1 MAGLLRVD
9 LVKGKSLIK
18 SDLIGKSD
26 PYAVIELGKQ
36 TGKTHA
42 INNTQVLSIFK
53 GETKM
58 NKIFLLYF
66 LKDCLKTRTAFFHE
80 KRSKSNSLFSSQY
93 FSYNLK

>member
-36 TGKTHA
+36 TGKTHV
-42 INNTQVLSIFK
+42 INNTQVLSMFK
-53 GETKM
+53 GKLKRNNISASFLVGM
-58 NKIFLLYF
+58 FKDINCIFSRG
-66 LKDCLKTRTAFFHE
+66 KQK
-80 KRSKSNSLFSSQY
+80 
-93 FSYNLK
+93 

>member
-36 TGKTHA
+36 TGKTHV

-53 GETKM
+53 GKVKR
-58 NKIFLLYF
+58 NKIFLLHF
-66 LKDCLKTRTAFFHE
+66 LKEFLRTKTIFFT
-80 KRSKSNSLFSSQY
+80 KRARVIPYLVHSIFSKI
-93 FSYNLK
+93 

>member
-26 PYAVIELGKQ
+26 PYALIELGKQ
-36 TGKTHA
+36 TGKTHV

-53 GETKM
+53 GKLKR
-58 NKIFLLYF
+58 NKIFLLHF
-66 LKDCLKTRTAFFHE
+66 LREMFKDKNCILSRE
-80 KRSKSNSLFSSQY
+80 EQE
-93 FSYNLK
+93 

>member
-36 TGKTHA
+36 SGKTHV

-53 GETKM
+53 GETKEKLNIPASFFKGM
-58 NKIFLLYF
+58 FKGKSCIFSGGEQ
-66 LKDCLKTRTAFFHE
+66 K
-80 KRSKSNSLFSSQY
+80 
-93 FSYNLK
+93 

>member
-36 TGKTHA
+36 TGKTHV
-42 INNTQVLSIFK
+42 INNTQVLPIFK
-53 GETKM
+53 VK
-58 NKIFLLYF
+58 
-66 LKDCLKTRTAFFHE
+66 LK
-80 KRSKSNSLFSSQY
+80 
-93 FSYNLK
+93 

>member
-9 LVKGKSLIK
+9 LVRGKSLIK

-36 TGKTHA
+36 TGKTHV

-53 GETKM
+53 GKLKR
-58 NKIFLLYF
+58 NKIFLLH
-66 LKDCLKTRTAFFHE
+66 LRECLRTKTTFFHE
-80 KRSKSNSLFSSQY
+80 KSESKFLFSSQY
-93 FSYNLK
+93 FFYSLK

>member
-36 TGKTHA
+36 TGKTHV
-42 INNTQVLSIFK
+42 INNTQVLSVFK
-53 GETKM
+53 GKLKR
-58 NKIFLLYF
+58 NKIFLLHF
-66 LKDCLKTRTAFFHE
+66 LKECLRTTTAFFHE
-80 KRSKSNSLFSSQY
+80 ESKSNSLFRSQY
-93 FSYNLK
+93 FFYNLK